1 MILQKAW
8 IYFMCLG
15 KENEPLIYVSTD
27 LKNWTK
33 SLLLSFEN
41 FKDHIKKTIIIK
53 KLLVTGMAVVSIF
66 LMTPT
71 DGMYA
76 QRTSDGLKCK
86 NGPRCP
92 SGTYNYCDTLAS
104 GYACTCYS
112 CR

>member
-1 MILQKAW
+1 
-8 IYFMCLG
+8 LG
-15 KENEPLIYVSTD
+15 KENEPLIYVVND

-33 SLLLSFEN
+33 SLLLSFFLSVEN
-41 FKDHIKKTIIIK
+41 FKDHIKKTIILK

-71 DGMYA
+71 GGM
-76 QRTSDGLKCK
+76 QEHESLEPGGGPKCK

-104 GYACTCYS
+104 GYACICYS

>member
-1 MILQKAW
+1 
-8 IYFMCLG
+8 MCLG

-71 DGMYA
+71 GGTQA
-76 QRTSDGLKCK
+76 QESLEPGGGAKCRS
-86 NGPRCP
+86 GERCP
-92 SGTYNYCDTLAS
+92 TGTYNYCDTLAS
-104 GYACTCYS
+104 DDRCVCHNCTKKD
-112 CR
+112 